1 MISETLET
9 KIEEFKPWLEK
20 ETVRLLTPINAQAK
34 KMLDRIREKLK
45 EARAACEK
53 LAEEAKKEAERGKA
67 VRKAKVTEKLTR
79 HFLKQI
85 DSVVFPNRISF
96 SELERFQSDLEKAFS
111 SIARERSIWFP
122 RISPLFILA
131 RRRVDF
137 EFTRLAGPITELRS
151 FLSEGYL
158 KAKAMEELS
167 AKTNEVI
174 RSLSDVGVYE
184 RQRTDVEDKTR
195 FLQEQ
200 IEASKTDLEST
211 KRSAELGDLAEI
223 NQEIQQLRKQVE
235 HELRHLQK
243 PFVKFVNLTRETG
256 VALSSEELQKLCQY
270 QEDPLVAFATEE
282 PGYPKLKSILAKVG
296 QVMNEGKLKLKGS
309 RLRRGQQE
317 IDEII
322 GKDRLGSLHQECAR
336 AFSSYQQL
344 RSSKETEAAQSR
356 SEQLQRRLDEL
367 WRQKEAAEARLSVL
381 EEGQRQL
388 LVRADEQKRT
398 LEKLAHENLGKRIVL
413 KP

>member
-85 DSVVFPNRISF
+85 DSVVFPNRISS

-151 FLSEGYL
+151 FLSEGYS

-223 NQEIQQLRKQVE
+223 NQKIQQLRKQVE

-256 VALSSEELQKLCQY
+256 VALPSEELQKLCQY
-270 QEDPLVAFATEE
+270 LEDPLAAFATEE
-282 PGYPKLKSILAKVG
+282 PGYPKLRSILAKVG

-317 IDEII
+317 IDEIT
-322 GKDRLGSLHQECAR
+322 GKDRLGSLHKECAR

-344 RSSKETEAAQSR
+344 LSSKETEAAQSR
-356 SEQLQRRLDEL
+356 SEQLRRRLEDL
-367 WRQKEAAEARLSVL
+367 WRQKEAAEARLSAL
-381 EEGQRQL
+381 EEGQGQL

-398 LEKLAHENLGKRIVL
+398 LEKLARETLGKRVVL
-413 KP
+413 RL

>member
-85 DSVVFPNRISF
+85 DSVVFPNRISS

-174 RSLSDVGVYE
+174 RSLNDVGVYE

-200 IEASKTDLEST
+200 IETSKTDLEST

-223 NQEIQQLRKQVE
+223 NQRIQQLRKQVE

-256 VALSSEELQKLCQY
+256 VALPSEELQKLCQY
-270 QEDPLVAFATEE
+270 LEDPLAAFATEE
-282 PGYPKLKSILAKVG
+282 PGYPKLRSILAKVG

-317 IDEII
+317 IDEIT
-322 GKDRLGSLHQECAR
+322 GKDRLGSLHKECAR

-344 RSSKETEAAQSR
+344 LSSKETEAAQSR
-356 SEQLQRRLDEL
+356 SEQLRRRLEDL
-367 WRQKEAAEARLSVL
+367 WRQKEAAEARLSAL
-381 EEGQRQL
+381 EEGQGQL

-398 LEKLAHENLGKRIVL
+398 LEKLARETLGKRVVL
-413 KP
+413 RL